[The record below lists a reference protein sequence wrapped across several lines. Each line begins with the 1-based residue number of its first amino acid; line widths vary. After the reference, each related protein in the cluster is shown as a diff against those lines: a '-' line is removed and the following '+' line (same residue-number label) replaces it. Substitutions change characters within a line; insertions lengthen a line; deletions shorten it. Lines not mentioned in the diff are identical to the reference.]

1 MLPPFATVAGVAGVH
16 TTLLS
21 VPALALGT
29 QLAPTAE
36 PGPLLVQVSVPPLTT
51 SPGSSTA
58 GRPLNTGT
66 MSALDGLTVC
76 VVVQGAPAG
85 QLGVG
90 SPPLLV
96 TTTEL
101 PTLPVASLL
110 TTTV

>member
-1 MLPPFATVAGVAGVH
+1 M
-16 TTLLS
+16 
-21 VPALALGT
+21 
-29 QLAPTAE
+29 
-36 PGPLLVQVSVPPLTT
+36 QVSVPVVN
-51 SPGSSTA
+51 SPGSRTA